1 MGSNYD
7 NFCQLFWNIFREHS
21 LMLANLHPYFIAGL
35 GGILIGLASWLL
47 WWGLGR
53 IAGISG
59 IASETIGAPFNPDT
73 WRWAFLAGLIV
84 GGCLLGQGLEIP
96 TLPTR
101 PLYLLIPAG
110 LLVGIG
116 TVWGSGCTSGHGV
129 CGLGRLSLRSL
140 VSVGIFMATGMMAV
154 TLMRGAA

>member
-1 MGSNYD
+1 
-7 NFCQLFWNIFREHS
+7 
-21 LMLANLHPYFIAGL
+21 MLSNLHPYLTAGI
-35 GGILIGLASWLL
+35 GGILIGLASWLQ

-59 IASETIGAPFNPDT
+59 ITSETLSSPTHPDT
-73 WRWAFLAGLIV
+73 WRWAFLAGLIL
-84 GGCLLGQGLEIP
+84 GGCLLGQGLEVP
-96 TLPTR
+96 TLSTR

-110 LLVGIG
+110 LLVGFG

-129 CGLGRLSLRSL
+129 CGLGRLSVRSL
-140 VSVGIFMATGMMAV
+140 VAVGVFMATGMLVV

>member
-1 MGSNYD
+1 
-7 NFCQLFWNIFREHS
+7 
-21 LMLANLHPYFIAGL
+21 MLSNLHPYLTAGL

-59 IASETIGAPFNPDT
+59 ITSETLSSPTHPDT
-73 WRWAFLAGLIV
+73 WRWAFLAGLIL
-84 GGCLLGQGLEIP
+84 GGCLLGQGLEVP
-96 TLPTR
+96 TLSTR
-101 PLYLLIPAG
+101 PLYLLISAG
-110 LLVGIG
+110 LLVGFG

-129 CGLGRLSLRSL
+129 CGLGRLSVRSL
-140 VSVGIFMATGMMAV
+140 VAVGVFMATGMLVV

>member
-1 MGSNYD
+1 
-7 NFCQLFWNIFREHS
+7 
-21 LMLANLHPYFIAGL
+21 MLVNLHPYFVAGL

-59 IASETIGAPFNPDT
+59 IASETMAAPTQPDT
-73 WRWAFLAGLIV
+73 WRWAFLAGLII
-84 GGCLLGQGLEIP
+84 GGCLLGQGFEIP

-129 CGLGRLSLRSL
+129 CGLGRLSVRSFT
-140 VSVGIFMATGMMAV
+140 SVAIFMGTGMLAV
-154 TLMRGAA
+154 TLMRGAV

>member
-1 MGSNYD
+1 
-7 NFCQLFWNIFREHS
+7 
-21 LMLANLHPYFIAGL
+21 MLANLHPYVIAAI

-53 IAGISG
+53 IAGISS
-59 IASETIGAPFNPDT
+59 IASEVLVAPTHPDT

-110 LLVGIG
+110 LLVGFG

-129 CGLGRLSLRSL
+129 CGLSRLSPRSL
-140 VSVGIFMATGMMAV
+140 VSTLTFMGLGFAMV
-154 TLMRGAA
+154 YVVRHLI

>member
-1 MGSNYD
+1 LPP
-7 NFCQLFWNIFREHS
+7 FQKNIQEPIDR
-21 LMLANLHPYFIAGL
+21 LDVLHPYLIAAI
-35 GGILIGLASWLL
+35 GGVLIGIASWLL

-53 IAGISG
+53 IAGVSG
-59 IASETIGAPFNPDT
+59 ITVETLTAPRNPDN

-84 GGCLLGQGLEIP
+84 GGSLLGQALEIP

-110 LLVGIG
+110 LLVGVG
-116 TVWGSGCTSGHGV
+116 TVWGGGCTSGHGV

-140 VSVGIFMATGMMAV
+140 VAVLTFMAAGMATV

>member
-1 MGSNYD
+1 
-7 NFCQLFWNIFREHS
+7 
-21 LMLANLHPYFIAGL
+21 MLSNLHPYLTAGL
-35 GGILIGLASWLL
+35 GSILIGLASWLL

-59 IASETIGAPFNPDT
+59 ITSETISSPTHPDT
-73 WRWAFLAGLIV
+73 WRWAFLAGLIL
-84 GGCLLGQGLEIP
+84 GGCLLGQGLEVP
-96 TLPTR
+96 TLSTR

-110 LLVGIG
+110 LLVGFG

-129 CGLGRLSLRSL
+129 CGLGRLSVRSL
-140 VSVGIFMATGMMAV
+140 VAVGVFMATGMLAV

>member
-1 MGSNYD
+1 MLD
-7 NFCQLFWNIFREHS
+7 NF
-21 LMLANLHPYFIAGL
+21 HPYFIAGL

-59 IASETIGAPFNPDT
+59 IASETMAAPTQPDT
-73 WRWAFLAGLIV
+73 WRWAFLAGLII

-129 CGLGRLSLRSL
+129 GGLGRLSVRSL
-140 VSVGIFMATGMMAV
+140 VSVGVFMATGMAAV
-154 TLMRGAA
+154 TLMRGAV

>member
-1 MGSNYD
+1 
-7 NFCQLFWNIFREHS
+7 
-21 LMLANLHPYFIAGL
+21 MLANLHPYFTAGL
-35 GGILIGLASWLL
+35 GGIFIGLASCLL

-59 IASETIGAPFNPDT
+59 ITSETMVAPTHPDT
-73 WRWAFLAGLIV
+73 WRWAFLAGLIL

-96 TLPTR
+96 TIPTR

-129 CGLGRLSLRSL
+129 CGLGRLSARSL
-140 VSVGIFMATGMMAV
+140 VAVGVIMATGMLAV

>member
-1 MGSNYD
+1 
-7 NFCQLFWNIFREHS
+7 
-21 LMLANLHPYFIAGL
+21 MLANLHPYLTAAL
-35 GGILIGLASWLL
+35 GGVLIGLASWLM
-47 WWGLGR
+47 WWGMGR
-53 IAGISG
+53 IAGISS
-59 IASETIGAPFNPDT
+59 ITAEVLSAPTQPDT

-101 PLYLLIPAG
+101 PLTLLIPAG
-110 LLVGIG
+110 LFVGFG

-140 VSVGIFMATGMMAV
+140 VAVGVFMATGMITV

>member
-1 MGSNYD
+1 
-7 NFCQLFWNIFREHS
+7 
-21 LMLANLHPYFIAGL
+21 MLVNLHPYFVAGL

-59 IASETIGAPFNPDT
+59 IASETMAAPTQPDT
-73 WRWAFLAGLIV
+73 WRWAFLAGLII

-129 CGLGRLSLRSL
+129 GGLGRLSVRSL
-140 VSVGIFMATGMMAV
+140 VSVGIFMATGMAAV
-154 TLMRGAA
+154 TLMRGAV

>member
-1 MGSNYD
+1 
-7 NFCQLFWNIFREHS
+7 
-21 LMLANLHPYFIAGL
+21 MLVNLHPYFVAGL

-47 WWGLGR
+47 WLGLGR

-140 VSVGIFMATGMMAV
+140 VSVGIFMATGMVAV
-154 TLMRGAA
+154 TLMRGAL

>member
-1 MGSNYD
+1 
-7 NFCQLFWNIFREHS
+7 
-21 LMLANLHPYFIAGL
+21 MLANLHPYLTAAI
-35 GGILIGLASWLL
+35 GGVLIGLASWLL

-53 IAGISG
+53 IAGISS
-59 IASETIGAPFNPDT
+59 ITAEVLSAPTHPDT

-96 TLPTR
+96 NLPTR
-101 PLYLLIPAG
+101 SLSLLIPAG
-110 LLVGIG
+110 LLVGFG

-140 VSVGIFMATGMMAV
+140 VAVLTFMAAGMIIV

>member
-1 MGSNYD
+1 
-7 NFCQLFWNIFREHS
+7 
-21 LMLANLHPYFIAGL
+21 MLANLHPYFTAGL
-35 GGILIGLASWLL
+35 GGIFIGLASCLL

-59 IASETIGAPFNPDT
+59 ITSETMVAPTHPDT
-73 WRWAFLAGLIV
+73 WRWAFLAGLIL

-96 TLPTR
+96 TIPTR

-110 LLVGIG
+110 HLVGIG

-129 CGLGRLSLRSL
+129 CGLGRLSARSL
-140 VSVGIFMATGMMAV
+140 VAVGVFMATGRLAV

>member
-1 MGSNYD
+1 
-7 NFCQLFWNIFREHS
+7 
-21 LMLANLHPYFIAGL
+21 MLANLHPYFTAGL
-35 GGILIGLASWLL
+35 GGIFIGLASCLL

-59 IASETIGAPFNPDT
+59 ITSETMVAPTHPDT
-73 WRWAFLAGLIV
+73 WRWAFLAGLIL

-96 TLPTR
+96 TIPTR
-101 PLYLLIPAG
+101 PLYLLTPAG

-129 CGLGRLSLRSL
+129 CGLGRLSARSL
-140 VSVGIFMATGMMAV
+140 VAVGVFMATGMLAV

>member
-1 MGSNYD
+1 MLD
-7 NFCQLFWNIFREHS
+7 NF
-21 LMLANLHPYFIAGL
+21 HPFLIAGL

-59 IASETIGAPFNPDT
+59 IASETMAAPTQPDT
-73 WRWAFLAGLIV
+73 WRWAFLAGLII

-129 CGLGRLSLRSL
+129 CGLGRLSVRSL
-140 VSVGIFMATGMMAV
+140 VSVGVFMATGMAAV
-154 TLMRGAA
+154 TLMRGAV